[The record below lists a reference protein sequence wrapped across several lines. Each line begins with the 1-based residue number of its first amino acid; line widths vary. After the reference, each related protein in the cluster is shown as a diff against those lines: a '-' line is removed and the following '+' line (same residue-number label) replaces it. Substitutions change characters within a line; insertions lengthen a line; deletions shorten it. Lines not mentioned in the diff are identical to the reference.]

1 MFISLH
7 LVSLDFKCFLMQGRP
22 PLHLAFFLMH
32 DSKYNANVNK
42 GKNTKGNK
50 RKSTIYLFSHVNFLV
65 YLFDINML
73 QVGTEYMG

>member
-7 LVSLDFKCFLMQGRP
+7 LMSLDFKCFLIQGCP

-42 GKNTKGNK
+42 GKNTTKK
-50 RKSTIYLFSHVNFLV
+50 MYLLCYFCNVNFCRFV
-65 YLFDINML
+65 
-73 QVGTEYMG
+73 